1 MRPIPKR
8 LLIHRASAI
17 TETQDPDSAF
27 ESKVTET
34 TVPLSYI
41 RVEPSGALTVSKQ
54 NEQVRLSAVLIFDCK
69 NSRPKGYDFSH
80 EPRIEYN
87 GQKYD
92 IVGIGKF
99 YDGRKLHHYEVEL
112 CL

>member
-1 MRPIPKR
+1 MKPIPRK
-8 LLIHRASAI
+8 LLIHKASAI
-17 TETQDPDSAF
+17 TEGSDPDSVF
-27 ESKVTET
+27 ENKVAET
-34 TVPLSYI
+34 SVPLSYV
-41 RVEPSGALTVSKQ
+41 RVEPSSALTVSKQ
-54 NEQVRLSAVLIFDCK
+54 NEQVKLSAVLIFDCK

-87 GQKYD
+87 GQKYN
-92 IVGIGKF
+92 IVGIGEF